1 VSVAQLVRLLVVEPA
16 HQGSSLRIGTSARIF
31 LDLTGN
37 FLFVVGD
44 VSVNSETLV
53 EGSFGV
59 PSPALTHPNIYT
71 IATMRKAKW
80 NSCTSYLRK
89 AHYYERGL

>member
-1 VSVAQLVRLLVVEPA
+1 MSVAQLVRLLVVEPA
-16 HQGSSLRIGTSARIF
+16 HQGSLRIGTSARIF
-31 LDLTGN
+31 LDLTSD
-37 FLFVVGD
+37 FLSMVGD
-44 VSVNSETLV
+44 VSVDSEALV

-89 AHYYERGL
+89 AHYYERVL